1 MTRCNRNSEVEN
13 TKVLTSTATIS
24 GEITEIYEGQN
35 ADYIT
40 VKTNTGNKYYD
51 KIKLVD
57 KDGVLEKYNEGD
69 VIENIP
75 CTISSFFDTKKKAQI
90 ITFTVSNS

>member
-1 MTRCNRNSEVEN
+1 MARSRKSNDEN

-24 GEITEIYEGQN
+24 GEITEIYEGKN

-40 VKTNTGNKYYD
+40 VKTNTGSKYYD
-51 KIKLVD
+51 LIKLVD

-75 CTISSFFDTKKKAQI
+75 CTISSFFDKKKKAQI
-90 ITFTVSNS
+90 ITFAVSNS

>member
-1 MTRCNRNSEVEN
+1 MACSRKTNDEN

-24 GEITEIYEGQN
+24 GEITEIYEGKN

-51 KIKLVD
+51 MIKLVD
-57 KDGVLEKYNEGD
+57 KDGILGKYNEGD

-75 CTISSFFDTKKKAQI
+75 CTISSFFDSKKKVQI